1 MNRCNA
7 LLLALAAFGLLVIAG
22 PAVAQEPTQGG
33 AAGGDRNSELAEARE
48 RLAEAAREVARLSS
62 EIASPMIQMFAGRVG
77 AAPRTMLGLTIENA
91 EGGVLVR
98 AVSPG
103 GPAALAGV
111 QSGDLIV
118 SIDGLMLATEGG
130 REPTAVLLSRLED
143 MEPGSIVALIVRR
156 NGAEQGFEVETVASD
171 AVLFGRGRVASGG
184 RGSDGPVL
192 IQPLDPFRGPALER
206 LERLGTWQRLGPA
219 GAWRG
224 LELVALTPG
233 LGSYFGTEQGLLVV
247 RAPADHPLGLRD
259 GDVIL
264 DIGGRAPTS
273 PEHAMRILTS
283 FEPGETLRVAIM
295 RERRRSTLEFEVP
308 ATARR

>member
-1 MNRCNA
+1 MNRCHGF
-7 LLLALAAFGLLVIAG
+7 LLALAAAGLLA
-22 PAVAQEPTQGG
+22 
-33 AAGGDRNSELAEARE
+33 AAGSASAQPRAPGGDPSAELAEARE

-62 EIASPMIQMFAGRVG
+62 EL
-77 AAPRTMLGLTIENA
+77 AAPMVQTFTRRLGGAPRAMLGLNIENA
-91 EGGVLVR
+91 DGGVLVR

-103 GPAALAGV
+103 GPAATAGV
-111 QSGDLIV
+111 EAGDLIV

-130 REPTAVLLSRLED
+130 RPPASVLLDRLEGV
-143 MEPGSIVALIVRR
+143 EPGSIVALMVRR
-156 NGAEQGFEVETVASD
+156 GGDERGFEVETAADPVA
-171 AVLFGRGRVASGG
+171 VFSGG
-184 RGSDGPVL
+184 MITPGARAGDRSFPA
-192 IQPLDPFRGPALER
+192 ALER
-206 LERLGTWQRLGPA
+206 LERLGQWQRIGPA
-219 GAWRG
+219 GTWRG

-264 DIGGRAPTS
+264 DIGGRAPSS